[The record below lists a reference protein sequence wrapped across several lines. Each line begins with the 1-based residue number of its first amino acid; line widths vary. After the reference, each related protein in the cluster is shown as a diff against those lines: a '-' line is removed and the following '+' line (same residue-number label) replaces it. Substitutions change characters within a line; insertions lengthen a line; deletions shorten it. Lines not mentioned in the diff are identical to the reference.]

1 MRTCLNVCMSWK
13 MPSHIFSSTLLLKKK
28 SELGMKEREEKKHV
42 LFFHVCP
49 WKTAATAG
57 KNKNRRQIKINP

>member
-1 MRTCLNVCMSWK
+1 MENAITYFFFYIV
-13 MPSHIFSSTLLLKKK
+13 T
-28 SELGMKEREEKKHV
+28 EKEVRAGNERKRGKKHV